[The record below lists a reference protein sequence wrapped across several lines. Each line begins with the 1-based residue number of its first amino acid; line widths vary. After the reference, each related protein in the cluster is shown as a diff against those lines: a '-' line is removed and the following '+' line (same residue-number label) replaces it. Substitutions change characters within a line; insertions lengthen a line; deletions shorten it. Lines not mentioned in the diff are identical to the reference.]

1 MYFRGYL
8 QSLDPKHS
16 PPDNIKINRIIEVLI
31 DAGVLEF
38 VKICNDRRKLLRH
51 GFISST
57 TDFVTDPHR
66 KQSFGVLLLDLVA
79 EKYELRDGRTLFMSR
94 ETAKKIN
101 DLLLTVSE
109 DSSTFSVLSEATY
122 ISLISFISQGFSNT
136 DMLEYVANFEH
147 YKLPNTIEN
156 VVGWMQESV
165 ECVKVVSTDSNQ
177 MAADGAS
184 NAIGSI
190 LEVEVQTRD
199 QRDNDVDLSICCAH
213 QNERAGGYA
222 SGTHKHAVPVNEAL
236 GSILEKS
243 HTIQV
248 RVNRAESRMDV
259 LRDIQKNRNRNPI
272 LTPKP
277 CNDTRWN
284 GRHDETTFIM
294 GDMCLTLDMLLGP
307 NGDDHDLLTAN
318 EKETENYDRLC
329 YTNDDKMVLRQFEAT
344 SADAKQFSLFT
355 QEKGNTNAYLL
366 FQIQMVL
373 QRTRRD
379 SFEMAEGM
387 NEPCHSVEYIS
398 LTYSSLC
405 YYRCF
410 TCRHHYRLKV
420 AQGKVRKSSQT
431 WCRNF

>member
-1 MYFRGYL
+1 M
-8 QSLDPKHS
+8 
-16 PPDNIKINRIIEVLI
+16 
-31 DAGVLEF
+31 
-38 VKICNDRRKLLRH
+38 
-51 GFISST
+51 
-57 TDFVTDPHR
+57 
-66 KQSFGVLLLDLVA
+66 
-79 EKYELRDGRTLFMSR
+79 
-94 ETAKKIN
+94 
-101 DLLLTVSE
+101 
-109 DSSTFSVLSEATY
+109 
-122 ISLISFISQGFSNT
+122 SQGFPIT

-147 YKLPNTIEN
+147 YKLPKTIEN

-177 MAADGAS
+177 LAADGAS

-199 QRDNDVDLSICCAH
+199 QRENDVDLSICCAH

-284 GRHDETTFIM
+284 GRHDETKRANIIM
-294 GDMCLTLDMLLGP
+294 GDMCTTLEMLLEP
-307 NGDDHDLLTAN
+307 NGDDHDLLTAD

-329 YTNDDKMVLRQFEAT
+329 YTDDDKMVLRQFEST

-379 SFEMAEGM
+379 YFEMAEGM
-387 NEPCHSVEYIS
+387 YEHCHSVEYIS
-398 LTYSSLC
+398 LTYPFLC
-405 YYRCF
+405 CYRCF
-410 TCRHHYRLKV
+410 ACCHHYRLKV